1 MRIISNSFI
10 LVVIMT
16 LLWGCEKATEVE
28 SIETSA
34 EPKDTISV
42 TIKNTNEYIHY
53 FNFQI
58 CGDEE
63 GGTIIRQPQNAA
75 VSEFVRNKY
84 WDWCLVY
91 KYIPEEG
98 FVGKD
103 YVEIETCTG
112 GVGVSCNEKEIIKIE
127 FTVVES
133 HTVRSE
139 SFVADEYYEDAKQI
153 YFHKVINDSSHPN
166 YDDPVLNTT
175 EINEILDII
184 QAVYNSN
191 SPERDTVFEVH
202 EIHTQYCYSFNSIS
216 LKVDPDLPEIKKL
229 ANGVIPTGSEELDEI
244 LIKYQLDSVDLMYSY
259 PEFPWLT
266 VYTSQ
271 EYNMIPIEK
280 ELGNVS
286 SIIVAEFGKGCIGD
300 GDYISL
306 RRDNNS
312 AIITFSIGRG
322 DCPAGCTYRKF
333 WEFKVVGD
341 KAYFIKS
348 YDRGIPEN
356 EG

>member
-1 MRIISNSFI
+1 MRIFSNSFI
-10 LVVIMT
+10 LVVILA

-42 TIKNTNEYIHY
+42 TIKNTNEYIH
-53 FNFQI
+53 NFQI

-63 GGTIIRQPQNAA
+63 GGTIIRQPQHAA

-112 GVGVSCNEKEIIKIE
+112 GVGVSCNEKEIIRIE
-127 FTVVES
+127 FTVVEGGEE
-133 HTVRSE
+133 RLE
-139 SFVADEYYEDAKQI
+139 SFVADEYFEDAKQI
-153 YFHKVINDSSHPN
+153 YFREVINDSNHPN
-166 YDDPVLNTT
+166 YDDPILNVT

-191 SPERDTVFEVH
+191 SPERDTVFEVY
-202 EIHTQYCYSFNSIS
+202 EIHTQYCFNLNSITIEG
-216 LKVDPDLPEIKKL
+216 KTYLPEIQNL
-229 ANGVIPTGSEELDEI
+229 AKGIIPTGNAELDAI
-244 LIKYQLDSVDLMYSY
+244 LTTYHFDSVEKLHKDY
-259 PEFPWLT
+259 PKYPWLIL
-266 VYTSQ
+266 YSSQ
-271 EYNMIPIEK
+271 DYNLIPIEK
-280 ELGNVS
+280 ALRS
-286 SIIVAEFGKGCIGD
+286 LPSIVTADFEKNCNGGGE
-300 GDYISL
+300 YIRL
-306 RRDNNS
+306 DRNS
-312 AIITFSIGRG
+312 DFTTITFSIGRG
-322 DCPAGCTYRKF
+322 DCPSGCTYRKF

-341 KAYFIKS
+341 TAYFIKS
-348 YDRGIPEN
+348 YERGIPEY